1 MIYQSTTI
9 YLPFENGRAGA
20 TRGSNHFDVPLAP
33 VFPVL
38 KGKVAIVTGAA
49 MGMGK
54 ATAMVSI
61 CPFYSPM

>member
-1 MIYQSTTI
+1 MDDREPQEV
-9 YLPFENGRAGA
+9 PAV
-20 TRGSNHFDVPLAP
+20 DVPKAP

-38 KGKVAIVTGAA
+38 KDKVAIVTGAA

-61 CPFYSPM
+61 CHL